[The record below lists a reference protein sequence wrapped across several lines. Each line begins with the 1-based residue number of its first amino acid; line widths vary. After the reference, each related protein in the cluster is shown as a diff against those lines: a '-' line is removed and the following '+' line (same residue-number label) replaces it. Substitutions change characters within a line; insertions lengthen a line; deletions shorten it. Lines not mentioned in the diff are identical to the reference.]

1 MWPESLN
8 KLLYSSKL
16 SVYFLLRI
24 ASLLTAFVT
33 LGLTVARFGFY
44 LEDDLVNLLN
54 AGFDLAYIA
63 YLINYLLRLLY
74 SFRRANFLYRTSLE
88 IFFLLFVGLS
98 YLLEDFYAFSSEI
111 AFYKY
116 CIAPCLIFLSI
127 YELVKISTRINLVAF
142 KPTTMFLLSFLLL
155 IFVGTALLMLP
166 TASYGKKSMPFID
179 AFFTATSAGCVT
191 GLSVVDISSYFT
203 FKGQLIILVLF
214 QLGGLGIISFA
225 TFFSTFF
232 TNAIGIRHQTI
243 VQDIY
248 STESLISARGLFKT
262 IIFITLAIEL
272 LFTVFVFFSWTP
284 DVYFTSV
291 WQKFYYSLFHAVAAF
306 CNAGFSLYPDG
317 IYEPV
322 LRTAYLLHIVL
333 AFAVILGGL
342 GFPVLDDL
350 FNIRKLRDRLK
361 YPWKDWHLSTKV
373 ALYTSLALLIFGTL
387 SFYLLER
394 ENVLQDMNFMEK
406 IVTSFFQSVV
416 TRSAGFQSVDLG
428 RITDATV
435 IIMVFLMFIGAS
447 PASTGGGIKTSTF
460 LIIFATAIATIT
472 EKGKVEIGRRTITQ
486 DIIFRAFS
494 VFAFAVAFNFL
505 SLFVLILA
513 EPGKMFIDLLF
524 EQVSAFGTVGLS
536 KGITSSLS
544 AAGKIVIAVS
554 MFVGRVGI
562 LTLAIAISKRASA
575 KSYRYPNAHLM
586 VG

>member
-8 KLLYSSKL
+8 KLLYSSKP

-24 ASLLTAFVT
+24 ASLLTALIT
-33 LGLTVARFGFY
+33 IGLTVARFGFY
-44 LEDDLVNLLN
+44 LED
-54 AGFDLAYIA
+54 GFINWLHTGFNISFIA
-63 YLINYLLRLLY
+63 YLLNYLLRWLY
-74 SFRRANFLYRTSLE
+74 SFRRANFFIRTFFE
-88 IFFLLFVGLS
+88 AFFLSFVGGS
-98 YLLEDFYAFSSEI
+98 YLYEDFYAFSSPI
-111 AFYKY
+111 AFYKN
-116 CIAPCLIFLSI
+116 CIIPGIFFLSI
-127 YELVKISTRINLVAF
+127 YELIKISTRINLVGF
-142 KPTTMFLLSFLLL
+142 KSTTMFLLSFLLL

-166 TASYGKKSMPFID
+166 TASYGQESMPFID

-191 GLSVVDISSYFT
+191 GLSVVDISTFFT

-232 TNAIGIRHQTI
+232 TNAVGIRHQTI

-248 STESLISARGLFKT
+248 STESLVSARGLFKT
-262 IIFITLAIEL
+262 IIFFTLAIEL
-272 LFTVFVFFSWTP
+272 LFTGIIFFSWTP
-284 DVYFTSV
+284 DIYFESL
-291 WQKFYYSLFHAVAAF
+291 WQKIYYSLFHAIAAF
-306 CNAGFSLYPDG
+306 CNAGFSLYPNG

-322 LRTAYLLHIVL
+322 LRTAYLFHIIL

-342 GFPVLDDL
+342 GFPVLEDL
-350 FNIRKLRDRLK
+350 FNIQKLRDRLK

-373 ALYTSLALLIFGTL
+373 ALYTSLSLLIVGTV
-387 SFYLLER
+387 SFYLLET
-394 ENVLQDMNFMEK
+394 ENVLQGMNFMEK
-406 IVTSFFQSVV
+406 MVASFFQSAV
-416 TRSAGFQSVDLG
+416 TRSAGFHSVDLG
-428 RITDATV
+428 KITDATAM
-435 IIMVFLMFIGAS
+435 IMVFLMFIGAS

-460 LIIFATAIATIT
+460 LVIFATAMATIT

-505 SLFVLILA
+505 SLFVLLLA
-513 EPGKMFIDLLF
+513 EPERMFIDLLF

-544 AAGKIVIAVS
+544 VAGKMVIIVS
-554 MFVGRVGI
+554 MFVGRVGV